1 MPYMRAPGPFRRGLI
16 VARLYYTQ
24 AQGCTLKEST
34 MVLVLKNEQMEGL
47 LPMSEEIDAIE
58 QAFQELGEGKAMNS
72 PRARLRTPWKEEG
85 GQYYFNN
92 IMGLVPGMKSMALR
106 IDSSFSREIEV
117 AGSKRRV
124 YPGDY
129 IGLVML
135 FDMDTCEILALMDD
149 HFISTLRVGAT
160 SAVASKYLARRDAKL
175 MGLLGSG
182 EQART
187 QLTAHA
193 VVRPLT
199 RVKVY
204 SPNRENRRR
213 FAQEMSE
220 KTGIEVVPVDSAAE
234 AVRGSDIVSAATNT
248 VDPVVQGRWLEE
260 GMHVTSLVGGDGFLP
275 RKELDDEAIMKASLI
290 VVGYKPQIFLDKQ
303 AEFHDRLAR
312 GLVKPEDLHELGDLL
327 TGRCRGRE
335 DDREIT
341 FFKNNTGMGI
351 QFAATARKMYEKAKE
366 KGIGTELPLDLFMT
380 KRGDKLYS
388 P

>member
-1 MPYMRAPGPFRRGLI
+1 
-16 VARLYYTQ
+16 
-24 AQGCTLKEST
+24 
-34 MVLVLKNEQMEGL
+34 MVLVLKNEQMENL
-47 LPMSEEIDAIE
+47 LPMAEEIDAIE
-58 QAFQELGEGKAMNS
+58 QAFRELGEGKAMNA

-92 IMGLVPGMKSMALR
+92 IMGLVPGVKSMALR
-106 IDSSFSREIEV
+106 IDSSFSKEIQV
-117 AGSKRRV
+117 GGSKRRI
-124 YPGDY
+124 YPGDF

-149 HFISTLRVGAT
+149 HYISTMRVAAT
-160 SAVASKYLARRDAKL
+160 SAVATKYLARKDAKV

-187 QLTAHA
+187 QVTAHL
-193 VVRPLT
+193 VGRPLT
-199 RVKVY
+199 KVKVY
-204 SPNRENRRR
+204 SPTKANREK
-213 FAQEMSE
+213 FAREMSQE
-220 KTGIEVVPVDSAAE
+220 TGVEIVPVSSAEE

-248 VDPVVQGRWLEE
+248 VDPVIEGRWLEA
-260 GMHVTSLVGGDGFLP
+260 GMHVTSLVGGDGYLP
-275 RKELDDEAIMKASLI
+275 RKELDDEAIRRANLI
-290 VVGYKPQIFLDKQ
+290 IVGYKPQIFLDKQ

-312 GLVKPEDLHELGDLL
+312 GLIKAEDLHELGDLL
-327 TGRCRGRE
+327 NGKCRGRK
-335 DDREIT
+335 DDQEIT

-366 KGIGTELPLDLFMT
+366 KGVGTELPLELFMT

>member
-1 MPYMRAPGPFRRGLI
+1 MSSSLDSFEHPVVR
-16 VARLYYTQ
+16 RLYVPKR
-24 AQGCTLKEST
+24 LRFDSWKEKNF
-34 MVLVLKNEQMEGL
+34 MVLVLKNEQMEDL

-58 QAFQELGEGKAMNS
+58 QAFRELGQGKAMNA

-92 IMGLVPGMKSMALR
+92 IMGLVPGVKSMALR
-106 IDSSFSREIEV
+106 IDSSFSKDVLV
-117 AGSKRRV
+117 AGNKRRV
-124 YPGDY
+124 YPGDF

-135 FDMDTCEILALMDD
+135 FDMDTCALLAIMDD
-149 HFISTLRVGAT
+149 HHISTMRVGAT
-160 SAVASKYLARRDAKL
+160 SAVASKYLARKDSKV

-182 EQART
+182 EQAKT

-193 VVRPLT
+193 VVRKLT
-199 RVKVY
+199 QVKVY
-204 SPNRENRRR
+204 SPTKENRER
-213 FAQEMSE
+213 FAKQMSAA
-220 KTGIEVVPVDSAAE
+220 TGIEIVPVSSAE
-234 AVRGSDIVSAATNT
+234 DAVRDSDIVSAATNT
-248 VDPVVQGRWLEE
+248 VDPVVEGRWLEE
-260 GMHVTSLVGGDGFLP
+260 GMHVTSLVGGDGYLP
-275 RKELDDEAIMKASLI
+275 RKELDDEAIKRASLI
-290 VVGYKPQIFLDKQ
+290 IVGYKPQIFLDKQ
-303 AEFHDRLAR
+303 AEFHDRIER

-327 TGRCRGRE
+327 NGKCRGRR
-335 DDREIT
+335 DDKEIT

>member
-1 MPYMRAPGPFRRGLI
+1 
-16 VARLYYTQ
+16 
-24 AQGCTLKEST
+24 
-34 MVLVLKNEQMEGL
+34 MVLVLKNEQMENL
-47 LPMSEEIDAIE
+47 LPMAEEIDAIE
-58 QAFQELGEGKAMNS
+58 QAFRELGQGKAMNA

-106 IDSSFSREIEV
+106 IDSSFSKEIQV

-124 YPGDY
+124 YPGDF

-149 HFISTLRVGAT
+149 HYISTMRVGAT
-160 SAVASKYLARRDAKL
+160 SAVASKYLARNNANVL
-175 MGLLGSG
+175 GLLGSG
-182 EQART
+182 EQAKT
-187 QLTAHA
+187 QVTAHA
-193 VVRPLT
+193 CVRRLT
-199 RVKVY
+199 KVQVY
-204 SPNRENRRR
+204 SPTKANREK
-213 FAQEMSE
+213 FAKEMTE
-220 KTGIEVVPVDSAAE
+220 QTGIEIVPVGSAEE

-248 VDPVVQGRWLEE
+248 VDPVIQGRWLEA
-260 GMHVTSLVGGDGFLP
+260 GMHVTSLVGSDGFLP
-275 RKELDDEAIMKASLI
+275 RKELDDEAIRRANLI

-303 AEFHDRLAR
+303 AEFHERLEK
-312 GLVKPEDLHELGDLL
+312 GMVKSEDLHELGDLL
-327 TGRCRGRE
+327 NGKCRGRRDE
-335 DDREIT
+335 GEIT

-380 KRGDKLYS
+380 KRGDKLFS

>member
-1 MPYMRAPGPFRRGLI
+1 
-16 VARLYYTQ
+16 
-24 AQGCTLKEST
+24 
-34 MVLVLKNEQMEGL
+34 MVLVLKNEQMEDL

-58 QAFQELGEGKAMNS
+58 EAFRELGQGKAMNA

-92 IMGLVPGMKSMALR
+92 IMGLVPGVKSMALR
-106 IDSSFSREIEV
+106 IDSSFSKDVLV
-117 AGSKRRV
+117 AGNKRRV
-124 YPGDY
+124 YPGDF

-135 FDMDTCEILALMDD
+135 FDMDTCALLAIMDD
-149 HFISTLRVGAT
+149 HHISTMRVGAT
-160 SAVASKYLARRDAKL
+160 SAVASKYLARKDSKV

-182 EQART
+182 EQAKT

-193 VVRPLT
+193 VVRKLT
-199 RVKVY
+199 QVKVY
-204 SPNRENRRR
+204 SPTKENRER
-213 FAQEMSE
+213 FAKQMSAA
-220 KTGIEVVPVDSAAE
+220 TGIEIVPVSSAE
-234 AVRGSDIVSAATNT
+234 DAVRDSDIVSAATNT
-248 VDPVVQGRWLEE
+248 VDPVVEGRWLEE
-260 GMHVTSLVGGDGFLP
+260 GMHVTSLVGGDGYLP
-275 RKELDDEAIMKASLI
+275 RKELDDEAIKRASLI
-290 VVGYKPQIFLDKQ
+290 IVGYKPQIFLDKQ
-303 AEFHDRLAR
+303 AEFHDRIER

-327 TGRCRGRE
+327 NGKCRGRR
-335 DDREIT
+335 DDKEIT